1 MIVYDV
7 KPFWSA
13 ALFWRRATNR
23 DRRKAVSILTDIAK
37 NPTEKAQSRAAKLL
51 KEIRHGTEP
60 GRTYEG

>member
-1 MIVYDV
+1 MIVYDA

-13 ALFWRRATNR
+13 ALFWRRAANR
-23 DRRKAVSILTDIAK
+23 DRNKAVWIIAAISR
-37 NPTEKAQSRAAKLL
+37 NPASKAQSRAATLL